1 MWGFRRARTP
11 QIFVHV
17 GLPKCGSSSIQ
28 AYLADHDLAHACAGV
43 VYPSAGRSPHGY
55 RSHRPLQQVPPDALA
70 GQLEQMAAQAP
81 GARAI
86 VISCESWAD
95 MLPGGIAPA
104 LAPALDQVFG
114 ARQVTV
120 LAWFRNPVSFLES
133 AYAQFLLGG
142 LLNVPKPAFFAPDA
156 PAPGLDRFVTAA
168 TQVKGFAPYDY
179 PGWIGALEHVFAGM
193 RIVPRSM
200 ARADLPQGGLIG
212 DACRVLGL
220 PVRDVDPRHNTRRSA
235 TSLLALQ
242 YAQTQMPPRA
252 FASRPKLVQQ
262 FELSTAATW
271 GPQDQRHRD
280 LHVGRDLLA
289 RLKAQIT
296 QDRSALERRFATPVE
311 GLLRLPEDAGPLS
324 RRALDS
330 AEQAEVLDRF
340 QAPHDAP
347 RG

>member
-1 MWGFRRARTP
+1 MWGFRRSRLP

-28 AYLADHDLAHACAGV
+28 AYLADHDLAHACQGV

-55 RSHRPLQQVPPDALA
+55 RSHRPLQQVPPGELA

-104 LAPALDQVFG
+104 LASALDQVFG

-142 LLNVPKPAFFAPDA
+142 LLNVPKPAFFAPDT
-156 PAPGLDRFVTAA
+156 PAPDIDRFVTAA

-179 PGWIGALEHVFAGM
+179 LGWIQALESIFEGM

-200 ARADLPQGGLIG
+200 ARGDLPQGGLIG
-212 DACRVLGL
+212 DTCRVLGL
-220 PVRDVDPRHNTRRSA
+220 PVRAVDPRHNTRRSA

-242 YAQTQMPPRA
+242 YAQTQMPPRV
-252 FASRPKLVQQ
+252 FARQPQLVQQ

-289 RLKAQIT
+289 SLKAQIT

-311 GLLRLPEDAGPLS
+311 ELLSLPDEADALS
-324 RRALDS
+324 RRVLDS

-340 QAPHDAP
+340 QPQGGAH